1 MSVDIR
7 TCNLCIKRD
16 DGGLMSYCNG
26 CRRFVCT
33 RDPCKRRHAKE
44 CAVPL
49 AMSTAVASERG
60 LNGFDVEY
68 YRESQGKA
76 AR

>member
-1 MSVDIR
+1 MATDTR

-16 DGGLMSYCNG
+16 EGGLMSYCNG
-26 CRRFVCT
+26 CKRHVCT
-33 RDPCKRRHAKE
+33 RDPCKRRHAME

-49 AMSTAVASERG
+49 AAAKAAVGEGS
-60 LNGFDVEY
+60 LNGFDVEH
-68 YRESQGKA
+68 YREAQGKA